1 MQWWNL
7 HYQLNW
13 GHPMF
18 FVAIKILR
26 PKCWTV
32 CLTFSLIWNRY
43 KAVVEYVLRQLENY
57 QGQISY
63 LLTSKNKP
71 QWVHSLKQNDF
82 DTYLHWCF
90 NFNFIDKL
98 RKLKSSNLI
107 STKQTIKSNQP
118 NFCWY
123 PQFFFQYWPSCQNGP
138 KTEILYHQKPLNAG
152 LGI

>member
-1 MQWWNL
+1 
-7 HYQLNW
+7 
-13 GHPMF
+13 MF

-82 DTYLHWCF
+82 DTYLH
-90 NFNFIDKL
+90 
-98 RKLKSSNLI
+98 
-107 STKQTIKSNQP
+107 
-118 NFCWY
+118 
-123 PQFFFQYWPSCQNGP
+123 
-138 KTEILYHQKPLNAG
+138 
-152 LGI
+152 